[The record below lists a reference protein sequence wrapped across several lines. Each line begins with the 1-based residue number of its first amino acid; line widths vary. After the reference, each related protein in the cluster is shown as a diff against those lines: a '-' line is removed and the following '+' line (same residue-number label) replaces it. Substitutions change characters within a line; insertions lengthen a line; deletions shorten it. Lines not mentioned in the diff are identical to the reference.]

1 MNSSDFEKMSSHFSF
16 NSPSDPRSRLFAK
29 SRVYKRRS
37 INRPN
42 LKPDIQAGPGANPFL
57 QAAAYPP
64 VRGSSLPVE
73 GAFNAAE
80 VGFGSNDMIGGLREG
95 VTDEMRNLKI
105 GGDDK
110 PRDAASK
117 LNAKPSFESQ
127 GGNRVSSLSADDDV
141 MASKLPEDMIRK
153 LNIEGLDK
161 GPVDKSYPNVKPS
174 ANMKEGTKL
183 GGGISG
189 RNLDSELPYK
199 LKEKLNITGSEELGG
214 KNAETSAG
222 PHSLKTDNVNLTMKN
237 NLSSAPGGRS
247 NRSGQWSGVTDN
259 VLSDEV
265 EKKLN
270 LGTESK
276 YSSSSTDPPQFGFA
290 AVPSFAFTTGDNVPK
305 KDDTIFSSRPTDA
318 GAPFVGFTTPASKV
332 SLASGV
338 GVGQKLEFTAKRETA
353 NSSKLKKK
361 KGKLRQSTHAHAPLQ
376 PLVKE
381 FVTGG
386 SSFVE
391 KPEASDSYSPMDVS
405 PYQEKL
411 VDDRSSREAS
421 VTSSESFGLHNES
434 APTNSQ
440 ITGFNNPVDEYLVD
454 ATQCMEINSD
464 EDHGE
469 LNEEPPMKKPCD
481 QSVPAADTE
490 SFKTAPDEL
499 DSTGDEGVTSSEKT
513 EASCS
518 SNFERK
524 DSGGRVQ
531 YGFVA
536 HPEETV
542 GSNFTFS
549 ASSSASKGQVSTL
562 KRNTKKKTSNK
573 AGHPSYSVEIPYVS
587 SSSILSFSTAATSPL
602 LSPQLERKSRSPSQH
617 RGKDSRMNA
626 GEDMKP
632 ESPTTTAVAA
642 SIAAQEACEKWRL
655 RGNQAYASGEMSK
668 AEGHYTQGINCIP
681 RDEMSRSCLRAVML
695 CYSNRAATRMCL
707 GRMRDA
713 LEDCTRATEID
724 PNFFRV
730 QVRAANCH
738 LALGEIEDALQYYKK
753 CLKAGV
759 DVCADRKIAVEASE
773 GIRKAQRVSECINRS
788 PELLMS
794 RTSQDAERA
803 LEVIAEALTIS
814 TYSEKLIEMKAHT
827 LFMLQRYREVI
838 QLCEQT
844 LDSAEKNS
852 PSVYPNESL
861 ADSDVSEFSKGL
873 QFRLWRC
880 SLILK
885 SYFHMGRLEEGLASL
900 EKQGQQFS
908 IANRSGSSILE
919 SSIPL
924 LKTVRELIRLKAAG
938 NEAFQAG
945 KHAEAIEHYT
955 SALSC
960 NAESRPFAAICF
972 CNRAAAYKALGQIT
986 DAIADCSLAIA
997 LDGNYQKAIS
1007 RRATL
1012 YEMIRDSDQAAADLR
1027 RLISVLTKQAEEK
1040 TRQGG
1045 GYDRSLGCVNDLRQ
1059 ARIHL
1064 SEIEEEAKKDVPLD
1078 LYLILGID
1086 STVSVLE
1093 IKKAYRKLALRYHPD
1108 KVFLSFASLL
1118 CTRYPH
1124 DISNTIL
1131 LYYQACQFLA
1141 KGDNGD
1147 EKLWRGVAEE
1157 VHKDVDRL
1165 FKMIGEAYAVLSDSV
1180 KRAKYDLEEDT
1191 RNAMKRRN
1199 EASSYRMRRQQQGVW
1214 RSHTNSRPRV
1224 SESARWTRHK

>member
-421 VTSSESFGLHNES
+421 VTSSASFGLHNES

-773 GIRKAQRVSECINRS
+773 GIRKAQ
-788 PELLMS
+788 
-794 RTSQDAERA
+794 
-803 LEVIAEALTIS
+803 
-814 TYSEKLIEMKAHT
+814 
-827 LFMLQRYREVI
+827 LQRYREVI

-1108 KVFLSFASLL
+1108 K
-1118 CTRYPH
+1118 
-1124 DISNTIL
+1124 
-1131 LYYQACQFLA
+1131 ACQFLA